1 MLCDY
6 FLPIEKRVAS
16 TVARGEV
23 SIVDRRGASTVAY
36 LARRE
41 GSTGAYS
48 RRDNVLQSRK
58 DASTGAHS
66 IFNTL
71 AGCSIKHVSTVLR

>member
-23 SIVDRRGASTVAY
+23 SIIARRGAYTVAY

-41 GSTGAYS
+41 ASTGAYS
-48 RRDNVLQSRK
+48 KRDDVLHSRE

-66 IFNTL
+66 IFDTL
-71 AGCSIKHVSTVLR
+71 AGF